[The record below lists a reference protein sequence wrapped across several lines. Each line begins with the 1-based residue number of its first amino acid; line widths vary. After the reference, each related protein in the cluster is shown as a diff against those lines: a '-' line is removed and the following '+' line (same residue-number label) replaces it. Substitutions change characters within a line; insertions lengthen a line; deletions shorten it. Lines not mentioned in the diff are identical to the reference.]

1 MKKVIA
7 IFMLVL
13 IMMSMMTVVSFAT
26 ETSGAGAGTTASA
39 SSGDDDVFDKAE
51 TIFEKVRQKIMGIAS
66 AAAGV
71 GLVISLCMWGAGNTK
86 HSQAGWDWAKR
97 IVIAYIA
104 IMSITLIL
112 GTINSLA
119 GIK

>member
-26 ETSGAGAGTTASA
+26 ETSDAGAGTTTSA
-39 SSGDDDVFDKAE
+39 SSDDDVFEKAE

-86 HSQAGWDWAKR
+86 LSQAGWEWAKR

-112 GTINSLA
+112 STINSLA

>member
-26 ETSGAGAGTTASA
+26 ETSGAGAGTGTTAST
-39 SSGDDDVFDKAE
+39 SPDDDVFKKAG
-51 TIFEKVRQKIMGIAS
+51 TIFDEVRQKIMGIAS

-71 GLVISLCMWGAGNTK
+71 GLVISLCMWGFGSTK
-86 HSQAGWDWAKR
+86 QSQAGWEWAKR

-112 GTINSLA
+112 STINSLA
-119 GIK
+119 GI

>member
-1 MKKVIA
+1 MKKVVA

-26 ETSGAGAGTTASA
+26 ETGGGAGAGTTASA
-39 SSGDDDVFDKAE
+39 NSGGDDAFDKAE
-51 TIFEKVRQKIMGIAS
+51 VIFDQVRSKIMGIAS

-71 GLVISLCMWGAGNTK
+71 GLVISLCMWGFGSTK
-86 HSQAGWDWAKR
+86 QSQAGWEWAKR

-112 GTINSLA
+112 STINSLA
-119 GIK
+119 GI

>member
-26 ETSGAGAGTTASA
+26 ETGDAGAGTTASA
-39 SSGDDDVFDKAE
+39 STGKDGDVFDKAK
-51 TIFEKVRQKIMGIAS
+51 TIFDEVRGKIMGIAS

-86 HSQAGWDWAKR
+86 HSQAGWEWAKR
-97 IVIAYIA
+97 IVVAYIA

-112 GTINSLA
+112 STINSLA
-119 GIK
+119 GI

>member
-1 MKKVIA
+1 
-7 IFMLVL
+7 MLVL

-26 ETSGAGAGTTASA
+26 ETSDAGAGTTAST
-39 SSGDDDVFDKAE
+39 STGKDGDVFDKAE
-51 TIFEKVRQKIMGIAS
+51 TIFDKVRGKIMGIAS

-71 GLVISLCMWGAGNTK
+71 GLVISLCMWGFGSTK
-86 HSQAGWDWAKR
+86 QSQAGWEWAKR

-112 GTINSLA
+112 STINSLA
-119 GIK
+119 GI